1 MRNKS
6 VAVAYSYRKWPFP
19 IKQKGCF
26 EISASSMEECI
37 QKAVRKFNEEISH
50 YSEAYVFFNIENS
63 EELMREFNYMG
74 IND

>member
-1 MRNKS
+1 
-6 VAVAYSYRKWPFP
+6 
-19 IKQKGCF
+19 
-26 EISASSMEECI
+26 MEECI

>member
-6 VAVAYSYRKWPFP
+6 VVVAFSYRKWPFP

-26 EISASSMEECI
+26 EISASSLEECI
-37 QKAVRKFNEEISH
+37 LKAVRKFDEDISH
-50 YSEAYVFFNIENS
+50 YSQAYVFFNIENR